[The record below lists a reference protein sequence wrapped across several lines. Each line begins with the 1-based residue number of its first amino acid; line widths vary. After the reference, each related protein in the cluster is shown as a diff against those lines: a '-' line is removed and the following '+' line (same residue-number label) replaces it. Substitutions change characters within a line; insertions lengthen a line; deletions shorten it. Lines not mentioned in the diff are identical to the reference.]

1 MPESP
6 QFQDTFRKSLTHQRE
21 IDSPIEFKDQ
31 GYDFA
36 SENEDRLSCKMSE
49 DSFGSDVELKNTFA
63 AHLQRTEKLILV
75 GDESPMQ
82 DYLDASRQL
91 ATPLPRNE
99 TPLSLKRIS
108 QQESRVMTAMSNKIR
123 PNKGSNL
130 NVQQA
135 AMK

>member
-1 MPESP
+1 M
-6 QFQDTFRKSLTHQRE
+6 
-21 IDSPIEFKDQ
+21 
-31 GYDFA
+31 YDFA

-49 DSFGSDVELKNTFA
+49 DSFGSDMELKNTFA

-75 GDESPMQ
+75 GDESPMH
-82 DYLDASRQL
+82 DYLEDSRRL
-91 ATPLPRNE
+91 VTPIPRNE
-99 TPLSLKRIS
+99 TPPLSQKRSS